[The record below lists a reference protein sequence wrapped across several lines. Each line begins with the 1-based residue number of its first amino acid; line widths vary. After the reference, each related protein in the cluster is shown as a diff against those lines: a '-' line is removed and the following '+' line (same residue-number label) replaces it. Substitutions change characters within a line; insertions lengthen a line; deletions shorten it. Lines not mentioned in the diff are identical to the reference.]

1 MSKTLRFILPCLAL
15 GLAVFVE
22 AQPDVPSAETIKRMI
37 NRMNRLSEFGNDLAY
52 KVGKKHNLPND
63 PMQEV
68 EITTSMLSTNPDGNA
83 SSVPTVFESVRGR
96 HHIPFTLIDGGI
108 SPRFRKGLIPLMRIG
123 TMGLYTDAKVSE
135 ELRRA
140 TVESIRQVAAEQP
153 GGILKVG
160 DEAMTLG
167 DAQELVA
174 MLEQH
179 DRERDQ
185 TNARLRQENVATL
198 SSDQRQLKIVFY
210 FHTSLRQA
218 LGDRQSASVDFH
230 ESYSPEWIAGSFS
243 SYHQLAKKWIGQ
255 GQLTYLYGP
264 ATAPKRLI
272 ASVVPIARIG
282 SWGIWA
288 TPDAPAGDNDKLIA
302 AFRTALQDEDF
313 REQASLLGIDQFG
326 GPDELRQLVASASE
340 SALPAAPMAA
350 TPVKSVAAKP
360 APAPAAAPVVDRRG
374 PPLPTTPAP
383 AFAASSSAAPPRLM
397 NSGGTSG
404 FASSEGGIGCI
415 VSPEILKR
423 YKPELDRVQSA
434 RLAKLAAQ
442 EKARHAKTPAPSK
455 DSLRQR
461 REAAYRLWQEQ
472 QRQRAKEL
480 ADWMQSERNKATLLR
495 NKQIQAQDQQTAKEN
510 AEVQA
515 PGAATVNIIDYNGAP
530 RVVIRNNTSVWL
542 IVEWD
547 YAGTVGT
554 ESRNSSWSA
563 TVASE
568 STTTTILPLYGDDD
582 CREHHYNVTP
592 FNVRW
597 HKF

>member
-1 MSKTLRFILPCLAL
+1 
-15 GLAVFVE
+15 
-22 AQPDVPSAETIKRMI
+22 
-37 NRMNRLSEFGNDLAY
+37 MNRLSAFGNDLAY
-52 KVGKKHNLPND
+52 KVGRKHDRPND

-83 SSVPTVFESVRGR
+83 SAVPGIFESVRGR
-96 HHIPFTLIDGGI
+96 HSMPFTLIEGGI

-123 TMGLYTDAKVSE
+123 TMGLYTDAKVPE
-135 ELRRA
+135 ELRRT

-153 GGILKVG
+153 GGILKVD
-160 DEAMTLG
+160 DETMTIG

-185 TNARLRQENVATL
+185 TNAKLRQANIAAL
-198 SSDQRQLKIVFY
+198 SSDQRQLKVDFY
-210 FHTSLRQA
+210 FGSSLRQA

-230 ESYSPEWIAGSFS
+230 ESYPPEWIAGSFS
-243 SYHQLAKKWIGQ
+243 SYRELAKKWIGQ
-255 GQLTYLYGP
+255 GKLTYLYGP

-272 ASVVPIARIG
+272 ATLVPIARIG
-282 SWGIWA
+282 NWGIWA

-340 SALPAAPMAA
+340 SALPAAPIA
-350 TPVKSVAAKP
+350 TSPVKSAVAKLT
-360 APAPAAAPVVDRRG
+360 PAAAPVVERRG
-374 PPLPTTPAP
+374 PPLPNAP
-383 AFAASSSAAPPRLM
+383 GPLGSGGSSAPPPRIAADSPGASSFA
-397 NSGGTSG
+397 GDG
-404 FASSEGGIGCI
+404 FGCI
-415 VSPEILKR
+415 VTPHALKA
-423 YKPELDRVQSA
+423 YQEVLDRREAA
-434 RLAKLAAQ
+434 RKAKLAQQ
-442 EKARHAKTPAPSK
+442 EKARHAKSPSK

-472 QRQRAKEL
+472 QRQRAKEV

-495 NKQIQAQDQQTAKEN
+495 NKQIQAQDQQTAKES
-510 AEVQA
+510 AEIQA
-515 PGAATVNIIDYNGAP
+515 PGAATVNIIDFNGAP

-542 IVEWD
+542 IVEWE

-568 STTTTILPLYGDDD
+568 STTTTILPLYGDDE
-582 CREHHYNVTP
+582 CRERHYNVTP